1 MADKEL
7 NDGELNDGELNDG
20 ERWATMGQ
28 VKSMARRRLR
38 RIPEEEAQGI
48 NIYPMI
54 DMMTILLVFMVMQF
68 SASSAS
74 TITASPE
81 LQIPYSTST
90 ADMGEAVS
98 LLISRGDI
106 TVDGERVVD
115 LRNGMVDPSDKRGG
129 STGFLITPLAR
140 KLAEVR
146 DMQKE
151 IARRNPRR
159 PFEGDVQI
167 VADART
173 PFRTLSEVIYTLGQN
188 EFSQLHFVANKTS
201 IIGARSPV
209 AGE

>member
-1 MADKEL
+1 MAKRELKEG
-7 NDGELNDGELNDG
+7 DS
-20 ERWATMGQ
+20 WATMGQ

-38 RIPEEEAQGI
+38 RQPEIVGQGL

-68 SASSAS
+68 SASSAA
-74 TITASPE
+74 TIQASPE

-90 ADMGEAVS
+90 DDMGEAVS
-98 LLISRGDI
+98 LLISRSGI
-106 TVDGERVVD
+106 TVDGEHVVG

-140 KLAEVR
+140 KLADVR
-146 DMQKE
+146 DMQKA

-159 PFEGDVQI
+159 PFGGEVQI
-167 VADART
+167 VADGRT

-188 EFSQLHFVANKTS
+188 EFSQLHFVANKS
-201 IIGARSPV
+201 SVIGSRSPI

>member
-1 MADKEL
+1 MAEQEL
-7 NDGELNDGELNDG
+7 EPGD
-20 ERWATMGQ
+20 RWATMGQ

-38 RIPEEEAQGI
+38 RTPEEEAQGL

-68 SASSAS
+68 ASSSAS
-74 TITASPE
+74 TIQQSPE

-90 ADMGEAVS
+90 ADMGEALS

-146 DMQKE
+146 DMQKA

-167 VADART
+167 VADGRT

-201 IIGARSPV
+201 IIGQRSPV
-209 AGE
+209 AGEDTAAE